1 LPLVQP
7 GLLLTLKKITMKKMV
22 FLLVLA
28 GFFAAGSTAV
38 LSAGILAVLDAGT
51 LGPGTLAA
59 PKGPEINGPS
69 DNDHKHL
76 IAGALEADHHV
87 EVIRI
92 IDSLR
97 TSGIVSDELS
107 WQYARSLFQAAHYDQ
122 ARDSLAAWEDD
133 PEKSTQ
139 VKNMLVTIAIQQR
152 NEIEAIRHLIQ
163 LRDRYPENPV
173 YPHRLARVFTARNEL
188 PAAEAQLAL
197 AHSLDSLNQVV
208 ILEWADVLSKLDVPH
223 RALFVLNR
231 GLRHSPD
238 NIGFRR
244 QKAILDYRMRRHE
257 AVIRNVEHLMQLGD
271 TVPQVVKTMA
281 FSQFQTGNPDEAER
295 WIDYLLD
302 RELWGEDL
310 MYYKA
315 LILSGRG
322 EKSEAAAYFREAV
335 NGCLSPNFNPF
346 ALQAGMNLFELGR
359 YPETIRWLRMLE
371 MFSTNLLI
379 TFYLAE
385 TYYQYYQDKST
396 ALEYYQA
403 FLDKSVAEAEA
414 EHREVAGY
422 RIRQIRED
430 MHMGL

>member
-1 LPLVQP
+1 MV
-7 GLLLTLKKITMKKMV
+7 LLW
-22 FLLVLA
+22 LA
-28 GFFAAGSTAV
+28 AWAALAASSGPATTATPSDSTASD
-38 LSAGILAVLDAGT
+38 LSAREQTDLAT
-51 LGPGTLAA
+51 NPGD
-59 PKGPEINGPS
+59 PYR
-69 DNDHKHL
+69 HL
-76 IAGALEADHHV
+76 ITRALEIDHHV

-97 TSGIVSDELS
+97 TAGVASDELS

-122 ARDSLAAWEDD
+122 ARDSLAAWESD

-197 AHSLDSLNQVV
+197 AHSLDSLNQLV
-208 ILEWADVLSKLDVPH
+208 ILEWADVLAKMDVPH
-223 RALFVLNR
+223 RALWVLNR
-231 GLRHSPD
+231 GLRNSPY

-244 QKAILDYRMRRHE
+244 QKAVLDYRMRRHE
-257 AVIRNVEHLMQLGD
+257 AVIRNVEHLLLLGD

-281 FSQFQTGNPDEAER
+281 FSYFQTGHPDVAEQ

-302 RELWGEDL
+302 RDLWGEDL
-310 MYYKA
+310 LYYKA

-346 ALQAGMNLFELGR
+346 ALQAGMNLFELGMH
-359 YPETIRWLRMLE
+359 PETIRWLRMLE
-371 MFSTNLLI
+371 MFSNNLLI

-385 TYYQYYQDKST
+385 SYFQYYQDKST
-396 ALEYYQA
+396 ALEYYQS

-414 EHREVAGY
+414 EYREVAAY
-422 RIRQIRED
+422 RIRRIRED
-430 MHMGL
+430 MHMGR